1 MTDYYQKT
9 QNLAQDKLHE
19 EIKRINDQLA
29 KTNQSSPMFNQ
40 LLNMLETAQ
49 GALDEK
55 MAIERSK
62 NQKDSAIN
70 IGSVESTVIEPDY
83 DRDEILDAV
92 VTAYTKNLKDNT

>member
-1 MTDYYQKT
+1 MSDYYDKT
-9 QNLAQDKLHE
+9 HSLSQDKLHQ
-19 EIKRINDQLA
+19 EIRRINDQLA
-29 KTNQSSPMFNQ
+29 KTKQSSPVFDQ

-55 MAIERSK
+55 MAVERAK

-70 IGSVESTVIEPDY
+70 IGSIESTVIEPDY

-92 VTAYTKNLKDNT
+92 VTAYTKNPKDHT